1 MKKILVF
8 ILAFFFSFNLIAQD
22 INTLI
27 NEGDKLEAALNE
39 KGAIEKF
46 QQVIRLQP
54 LNVYAINKCSELCS
68 RIGYRETSSTA
79 RITYYEA
86 AQKYA
91 AIGLR
96 IEPANSNSN
105 CMMAIAL
112 GRISLEKSGQEKVK
126 AAKEIKKYVDIALK
140 NDQANYKAWHVLG
153 RWNYEIS
160 NLSFIEKAAV
170 NIFFGGVPK
179 ATFADAVKSFEKAK
193 NISPGFVINYFE
205 MARAYKKTDQMDKA
219 IASLNTLL
227 QLPNTTEDDEAAK
240 NNARKLLKEWK

>member
-1 MKKILVF
+1 MDFLKI
-8 ILAFFFSFNLIAQD
+8 
-22 INTLI
+22 I
-27 NEGDKLEAALNE
+27 NETEREFETIAHMLFDNFAIQTHTALYRF
-39 KGAIEKF
+39 IEIEF
-46 QQVIRLQP
+46 YWNSPNHVD
-54 LNVYAINKCSELCS
+54 N
-68 RIGYRETSSTA
+68 STYQ
-79 RITYYEA
+79 R
-86 AQKYA
+86 KYVN
-91 AIGLR
+91 
-96 IEPANSNSN
+96 P
-105 CMMAIAL
+105 
-112 GRISLEKSGQEKVK
+112 KSGDWFFH
-126 AAKEIKKYVDIALK
+126 YSGVDIALK